1 MGEIV
6 VFVIIAIVAT
16 VVGRLKRAQ
25 RTGKTDFRWPTP
37 KSWQLP
43 AAGQGPGG
51 MIQQVQGPGH
61 HRAPPQGPPGVV
73 PAPGFT
79 PPPGWVPPPGMQPP
93 AMQAPLPHHR
103 PPQHQLPPPQGE
115 LDARVRE
122 LMANNQEVTAVRLL
136 CDEADM
142 GIIEAQEYARALVPS
157 EEQSQEQT
165 EPTMTK
171 GVAPPE
177 QATEEYEYIGSSAI
191 ASSIFEREDDDVWA
205 SGWVDEPEPEDRSDI
220 DELWQAVRDGG
231 RPSPGTEPDLER

>member
-6 VFVIIAIVAT
+6 IFVIIAIVAT
-16 VVGRLKRAQ
+16 VVGRLKQAQ
-25 RTGKTDFRWPTP
+25 RTGKTDFKWPTP

-51 MIQQVQGPGH
+51 MIQQVQSPGH
-61 HRAPPQGPPGVV
+61 HPAPPQGPPGVV

-93 AMQAPLPHHR
+93 PMQAPLPHHR

-122 LMANNQEVTAVRLL
+122 LMANNQEVAAVRLL

-142 GIIEAQEYARALVPS
+142 GIIQAQAYARALVPS
-157 EEQSQEQT
+157 EEQSQEQA

-171 GVAPPE
+171 SVAPPE
-177 QATEEYEYIGSSAI
+177 QATEEYEYVGSSAI

-231 RPSPGTEPDLER
+231 RPSPDTEPDLER